1 MLGVSSESKLRGV
14 HPDLVRV
21 VRAADRIMERLYSP
35 LGFIVIEGVRSPQ
48 RQAQLVAIGA
58 SWTNQSRHLTGHAVD
73 LGALL
78 NDQVAWD
85 WPLYYKIGD
94 AMRRASI
101 NESVPLVWGGVWDRR
116 LDELTLEGGT
126 EDDVTAYVARQ
137 TSQGRKAHIDGP
149 HFELDRKRY
158 PA

>member
-14 HPDLVRV
+14 HPDLVRT
-21 VRAADRIMERLYSP
+21 VRIADQIMDRLYPGLS
-35 LGFIVIEGVRSPQ
+35 FIVLEGLRTPQ
-48 RQAQLVAIGA
+48 RQAQLVAVGA

-73 LGALL
+73 LGALI

-85 WPLYYKIGD
+85 WSLYYKIGD

-101 NESVPLVWGGVWDRR
+101 NAAVPIVWGGVWDRR
-116 LDELTLEGGT
+116 IDELTLEGGT
-126 EDDVTAYVARQ
+126 EDDVLAYVARRR
-137 TSQGRKAHIDGP
+137 SEGKPARIDGP
-149 HFELDRKRY
+149 HFELDHARY